1 VIEGVEDAVEQ
12 AKAAAGDGVA
22 QVLSGPNLIQQL
34 LGAGLGEE
42 LRVDVMPVILAGG
55 LRLFE
60 DVDPD
65 RLRLEKLPIQE
76 VGARTSLAVRVE
88 DD

>member
-1 VIEGVEDAVEQ
+1 
-12 AKAAAGDGVA
+12 
-22 QVLSGPNLIQQL
+22 
-34 LGAGLGEE
+34 
-42 LRVDVMPVILAGG
+42 MPVILAGG

-65 RLRLEKLPIQE
+65 RLRLGKLPIQE

>member
-1 VIEGVEDAVEQ
+1 
-12 AKAAAGDGVA
+12 
-22 QVLSGPNLIQQL
+22 
-34 LGAGLGEE
+34 
-42 LRVDVMPVILAGG
+42 MPVILAGG

>member
-22 QVLSGPNLIQQL
+22 QVVGGPNLIQQL
-34 LGAGLGEE
+34 LGAGE

-65 RLRLEKLPIQE
+65 RLRLGKLPIQE